1 MCYLLFELKLIERAI
16 FVNLTENDYVGTK
29 RKQQID
35 KYIRMILVSRG
46 RNVFGVS
53 TWGHQI
59 LEMREREWLLAYRSS
74 AVRKLSAQQV

>member
-16 FVNLTENDYVGTK
+16 FVNLTKKDYVGTK

-46 RNVFGVS
+46 G
-53 TWGHQI
+53 
-59 LEMREREWLLAYRSS
+59 MCLAS
-74 AVRKLSAQQV
+74 VRGGIKF